1 MMAEYIKVP
10 ENLDRDMLERR
21 FGHAAVAF
29 YLGRIEQRKQE
40 GKIYLNPLKTVY
52 IWATEDK
59 RTNQGFYSS
68 YRGYS
73 RGRKHKNYGGS

>member
-1 MMAEYIKVP
+1 MKEFIKVP
-10 ENLDRDMLERR
+10 KNLDKAMLEQQ

-29 YLGRIEQRKQE
+29 YLKRIEQRRQE
-40 GKIYLNPLKTVY
+40 GKTYINPLKTLY

-59 RTNQGFYSS
+59 KTNQGFYSS

-73 RGRKHKNYGGS
+73 RGRKHKNFGGS

>member
-1 MMAEYIKVP
+1 MADFVKIPK
-10 ENLDRDMLERR
+10 NLDRSMLERQ
-21 FGHAAVAF
+21 FGYAAVAF
-29 YLGRIEQRKQE
+29 YLDRISQRESE
-40 GKIYLNPLKTVY
+40 GKIYYNPLKTVF

-73 RGRKHKNYGGS
+73 RGRKSKNFGAS

>member
-1 MMAEYIKVP
+1 MREFVKVP
-10 ENLDRDMLERR
+10 KNLDRAMLEQK
-21 FGHAAVAF
+21 FGHAAVTF
-29 YLGRIEQRKQE
+29 YLERIEQRKRE
-40 GKIYLNPLKTVY
+40 GKTYLNPLKTVY

-73 RGRKHKNYGGS
+73 RGRKHKNFGGS